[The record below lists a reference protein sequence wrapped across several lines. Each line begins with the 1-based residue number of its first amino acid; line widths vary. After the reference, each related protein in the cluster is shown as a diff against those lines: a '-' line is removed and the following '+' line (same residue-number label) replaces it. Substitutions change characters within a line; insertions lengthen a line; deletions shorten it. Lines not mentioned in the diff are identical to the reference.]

1 MRNLIVTEFISLDGV
16 IESPM
21 WTFPYWNDEIAA
33 FKGAETEA
41 SDALLLGR
49 VTYDGFA
56 QAWPERGDED
66 GGAFFNGV
74 RKYVVSNTLEKA
86 DWNNSVMISGD
97 DVMEQIR
104 QLKQQ
109 DGKDIYVHGSA
120 NLIQTLLRENL
131 VDRIRLLVYPVVLG
145 KGQRLFEEGLTQTLR
160 LVETKTFSTGV
171 TALIYE
177 PVNTN
182 ETADAAASAVSAAS
196 ADSVSQA

>member
-33 FKGAETEA
+33 FKGEESEA

-66 GGAFFNGV
+66 GGAFFNNV
-74 RKYVVSNTLEKA
+74 RKYVVSNTLENA
-86 DWNNSVMISGD
+86 EWNNSVILRD
-97 DVMEQIR
+97 IEEVR
-104 QLKQQ
+104 KLKEE
-109 DGKDIYVHGSA
+109 DGRDIYVHGSG

-145 KGQRLFEEGLTQTLR
+145 KGQRLFEEGLTKTMR
-160 LVETKTFSTGV
+160 LVETKSFSSGV

-177 PVNTN
+177 PLNG
-182 ETADAAASAVSAAS
+182 ETADAPASAE
-196 ADSVSQA
+196 SVSQG

>member
-33 FKGAETEA
+33 FKGEESEA

-66 GGAFFNGV
+66 GGAFFNNV
-74 RKYVVSNTLEKA
+74 RKYVVSNTLENA
-86 DWNNSVMISGD
+86 EWNNSVILRD
-97 DVMEQIR
+97 IEEVR
-104 QLKQQ
+104 KLKEE
-109 DGKDIYVHGSA
+109 DGRDIYVHGSG

-145 KGQRLFEEGLTQTLR
+145 KGQRLFEEGLTKTMR
-160 LVETKTFSTGV
+160 LVETKSFSSGV

-177 PVNTN
+177 PVNAN
-182 ETADAAASAVSAAS
+182 ETAGAAASTDA
-196 ADSVSQA
+196 VSQA